1 MDACKHNW
9 HFIEG
14 TERLRCERCKAETGP
29 KSYEEKVQ
37 DILKDSTTMSS
48 GWNMKDITTL
58 TPTHTYAPYVPPKP
72 VGAWV
77 IDPSGD
83 AGHGPCTMFHVFNKP
98 TDEQIK
104 NTEATFGWKWRDV

>member
-1 MDACKHNW
+1 MADCKHNW

-14 TERLRCERCKAETGP
+14 SERLRCERCKEETGP
-29 KSYEEKVQ
+29 RPYEQRVK
-37 DILKDSTTMSS
+37 DILQDSTTMPST
-48 GWNMKDITTL
+48 WNMTDLMTL
-58 TPTHTYAPYVPPKP
+58 KPTHTYVPYVPPKP

-77 IDPSGD
+77 IDPQG